1 MIKVTTDSTCDLSEE
16 LRAQHDI
23 VVVPINI
30 QFGTECYEDG
40 TAMDGAT
47 LVHKI
52 RELGILPT
60 TSQPSAGQFER
71 YYRRLAEVGATDI
84 LSLHVTARLSGTLQS
99 AELAKQL
106 LQGQVRV
113 HPFDSAC
120 ASAGLGFMAVEASR
134 MAAAGQ
140 SVAKILARLDTIRSR
155 MNIVLTLE
163 DLRFAQMSGRVG
175 KMQSS
180 LASLLNIKPIA
191 LLENGVVDV
200 IEKVRTRQKAIE
212 RLLETLAERVGTSA
226 PVNLAVVHA
235 NALDEGRELL
245 ERACA
250 RFTCQETFLADL
262 TTSLLVHLGPGTL
275 GVIAYR
281 V

>member
-23 VVVPINI
+23 VVVPISI

-40 TAMDGAT
+40 IAMDGTT
-47 LVHKI
+47 LVRKI
-52 RELGILPT
+52 HELGILPT

-250 RFTCQETFLADL
+250 RFTCQETFVADL

>member
-23 VVVPINI
+23 VVVPISI

-40 TAMDGAT
+40 IAMDGTT
-47 LVHKI
+47 LVRKI
-52 RELGILPT
+52 HELGILPT

>member
-1 MIKVTTDSTCDLSEE
+1 MIKITTDSTCDLSKE
-16 LRAQHDI
+16 LREQHDI
-23 VVVPINI
+23 VVVPISI

-40 TAMDGAT
+40 TGIDGAT
-47 LVHKI
+47 LVRKI
-52 RELGILPT
+52 NESGILPT
-60 TSQPSAGQFER
+60 TSQPSAGQFEK
-71 YYRRLAEVGATDI
+71 YYRRLLEVGATDI
-84 LSLHVTARLSGTLQS
+84 LSLHVTAKLSGTLQS
-99 AELAKQL
+99 AELAKEL
-106 LQGQVRV
+106 LKGKVRV

-140 SVAKILARLDTIRSR
+140 SVANILARMDVIRSR

-191 LLENGVVDV
+191 LLENGTVDV

-212 RLLETLAERVGTSA
+212 RLLETVAERVGTSM
-226 PVNLAVVHA
+226 PINLAVVHA

-250 RFTCQETFLADL
+250 RFTCQETFLAEL

-275 GVIAYR
+275 GLIAYR
-281 V
+281 I